1 MLLERPAP
9 SLRKLFTAEI
19 RLFAAPLTLTC
30 GCAGFPS
37 THCRSFRGSSSPLSC
52 CSSTNRF
59 IEFEF
64 TRRLASCYRPPSST
78 TSEFDLIIA
87 PISLQPITIPA
98 HQLLTFFFSLPNVPS
113 NLQLSEYRRL
123 PVLKIF
129 TQYCITAE
137 DEKGTLKYIKQ
148 TLKSEVDHFF
158 RKVSVKD
165 DEHCPLPDS
174 HIPRYNE
181 EKKHVGCLYYL
192 CTSARPPPGSGLL
205 GDVWIITQP
214 GAESVRFRDKSG
226 WVKWQHNNHAMDMAH
241 PLFRDRRLCLG
252 MRGLTWV
259 TLGSVQSVRQRWV
272 EYRNVRMSDYQNLP
286 MVRLKS
292 ASLSSLPG
300 VKARPIGL
308 FTFLLNVAKV
318 ESNLFCRRQHA
329 IEPSRTAT

>member
-1 MLLERPAP
+1 MLLDRPAP

-30 GCAGFPS
+30 GFPS

-78 TSEFDLIIA
+78 TSEFDLVIA

-98 HQLLTFFFSLPNVPS
+98 HQLLTFFFSLPNMPS
-113 NLQLSEYRRL
+113 NLQL
-123 PVLKIF
+123 
-129 TQYCITAE
+129 TE

-165 DEHCPLPDS
+165 DEHCLLPDS

-205 GDVWIITQP
+205 GDVWIITRP
-214 GAESVRFRDKSG
+214 GAESVHFRDKSG

-252 MRGLTWV
+252 TRGLN
-259 TLGSVQSVRQRWV
+259 GSRSTA
-272 EYRNVRMSDYQNLP
+272 S
-286 MVRLKS
+286 
-292 ASLSSLPG
+292 SLSANDG
-300 VKARPIGL
+300 WNTG
-308 FTFLLNVAKV
+308 T
-318 ESNLFCRRQHA
+318 
-329 IEPSRTAT
+329 